1 MINWSKENLLQQ
13 KIYYIQD
20 KLKILYEIKITKD
33 KISLHKKRYWF
44 NDSDYEYLDYY
55 KDRYSKVCNKINRIN
70 TILKNKNIELDLNSG
85 KYCVIDMY
93 KLIEIT
99 NSSEYIN
106 INNIDKYILDV
117 DKDTKW
123 KLLGFKL

>member
-1 MINWSKENLLQQ
+1 MINWSEENLLQQ
-13 KIYYIQD
+13 KIYYIED
-20 KLKILYEIKITKD
+20 KLHILYKIKLLKD
-33 KISLHKKRYWF
+33 KISLHEKRYWF
-44 NDSDYEYLDYY
+44 NECDY
-55 KDRYSKVCNKINRIN
+55 KDLEHYKERYSRVCSRLSRIN
-70 TILKNKNIELDLNSG
+70 NIIRNRNIELDLNLG

-106 INNIDKYILDV
+106 VNNIDKYSLDV

-123 KLLGFKL
+123 KLLGYKL